1 MVMRVMWLPSA
12 IHMAPSGPAAMRA
25 SRLPRQLLS
34 AMAVTSPAMV
44 MRPIPLPPSPAGN
57 HMAPSGPAAISLGDP
72 NAAGIENSVM
82 EPRVVMRPI
91 FPNCVNHIAPSG
103 PAAMP
108 PEAFI
113 IGYSVTTPPRV
124 IRPMLRPFWLLFVN
138 HMPPPSG
145 PAAPSGPAVISVMKS
160 SSARVSKFSTSP
172 FVVILLILDGDVN
185 TGDPVAVQP
194 SAPIHIAP
202 SRPAAMLVST
212 E

>member
-25 SRLPRQLLS
+25 GAKRCNIMSD
-34 AMAVTSPAMV
+34 MVVTSPAMV

-57 HMAPSGPAAISLGDP
+57 HMAPSGPAAISLGDL
-72 NAAGIENSVM
+72 NAVGIEYSVM
-82 EPRVVMRPI
+82 EPRVVIRPI

-108 PEAFI
+108 PEAFT

-138 HMPPPSG
+138 HMAPPSG

-160 SSARVSKFSTSP
+160 SSARVSKFSSP
-172 FVVILLILDGDVN
+172 PSIVILLTLDGDVN
-185 TGDPVAVQP
+185 SVDPVAVQP